1 MLYYLTTDEMILD
14 LAKRFKRIRKMK
26 NITQKDLS
34 KMSNVSLGT
43 IKRFESKGEIS
54 LHTLTKLCVAI
65 DLDDEIINMFSNPQF
80 KNIDEVIKYEK
91 ERKNEIKLY
100 KS

>member
-1 MLYYLTTDEMILD
+1 MIFETTDEIILN
-14 LAKRFKRIRKMK
+14 AANRFKKIRKIK
-26 NITQKDLS
+26 KINQKELS
-34 KMSNVSLGT
+34 LMSNVAYGT

-54 LHTLTKLCVAI
+54 LHALTKLCVAI
-65 DLDDEIINMFSNPQF
+65 DLDDEIINMFSNPNF

-91 ERKNEIKLY
+91 MRK